1 MEDRKRLGPVVTAYR
16 EHQNMSGKSLQYDP
30 ASGHL
35 SKMPFVQTFSNIPI
49 SVSVRESKLQLVQIH
64 FDTATFDKIEQ
75 DVRVTFTSI
84 IMNVSGTMGGFVGFS
99 ILSGVELL
107 FYVLKFFISLG
118 LRVWERLKRR
128 NQQTL
133 FNK

>member
-1 MEDRKRLGPVVTAYR
+1 M
-16 EHQNMSGKSLQYDP
+16 
-30 ASGHL
+30 
-35 SKMPFVQTFSNIPI
+35 
-49 SVSVRESKLQLVQIH
+49 SVRESKLQLVQIH

-118 LRVWERLKRR
+118 LRVWDRLKRE